1 LARDGGG
8 GGGPLI
14 LAPPTLP
21 CDVAGETDASPR
33 DRSRLLLLNGESAWS
48 SKTSCSGAA
57 WLTLRN
63 CDRCVLIVSES
74 LGTRARRGMF
84 GMGDTSLLIW
94 VGPSKV
100 VDLLIAGLGLAA
112 DRNSF
117 ADESDTKRDD
127 IERVDLMLGLCSG
140 SGEGGGDGSSA
151 GMYLW
156 P

>member
-1 LARDGGG
+1 
-8 GGGPLI
+8 
-14 LAPPTLP
+14 
-21 CDVAGETDASPR
+21 
-33 DRSRLLLLNGESAWS
+33 
-48 SKTSCSGAA
+48 
-57 WLTLRN
+57 
-63 CDRCVLIVSES
+63 
-74 LGTRARRGMF
+74 
-84 GMGDTSLLIW
+84 MGDTSLLIW

>member
-1 LARDGGG
+1 
-8 GGGPLI
+8 
-14 LAPPTLP
+14 
-21 CDVAGETDASPR
+21 
-33 DRSRLLLLNGESAWS
+33 
-48 SKTSCSGAA
+48 
-57 WLTLRN
+57 
-63 CDRCVLIVSES
+63 
-74 LGTRARRGMF
+74 
-84 GMGDTSLLIW
+84 MGDTSLLIW

-100 VDLLIAGLGLAA
+100 VDLLIAGLGLAV

-140 SGEGGGDGSSA
+140 SGEEGGDGSSA